1 MANQMD
7 DVLPHTVPSTELSSA
22 RTELFE
28 SFALLPDLVR
38 AVARLWTRMSE
49 QALLLVKMVAE
60 IIDPVMRP
68 LETNWTEL
76 QLCTIE
82 TTNIRGMNFRLVMDP
97 SIG

>member
-1 MANQMD
+1 
-7 DVLPHTVPSTELSSA
+7 
-22 RTELFE
+22 
-28 SFALLPDLVR
+28 
-38 AVARLWTRMSE
+38 
-49 QALLLVKMVAE
+49 MVAE

-82 TTNIRGMNFRLVMDP
+82 TTNIRGMNFLLVMDP